1 MVYALLAWLIPLLP
15 IVGGADDAGDPAV
28 VSITIGGGQCS
39 GVVVAPR
46 VVVTAAHCIAPG
58 AGTVDVAGDT
68 ANVVSIWVDRY
79 YADSTGDVDHD
90 LAALRL
96 DRDANVTPISI
107 ATPVLGSVRLI
118 GFGATA
124 PNGPR
129 GTRHAV
135 ATQIIEVDRR
145 RARAGGEGATTCTG
159 DSGGAA
165 LDDDGALVG
174 VITAGD
180 DSCSVASY
188 LVRPD
193 AEPDLAEVIAA
204 WSGACPADGTCVTGC
219 NDPDCDPCAF
229 EGTCAVA
236 CPNVD
241 LDCPLGGLAGDTCA
255 AAEDCESRVCAG
267 DALGQFCSAPCTTA
281 ADCAAPLGACVASTC
296 AYTTQTPGIAG
307 AACDVD
313 TECRS
318 QLCDLDAGI
327 CTIPCGTNDACPD
340 TFSCEPVRDTR
351 ACTHAGGCAASGG
364 DGGLM
369 ILVIAA
375 LAFARSKRQ
384 TAAACLCS
392 TVSK

>member
-1 MVYALLAWLIPLLP
+1 VVYALLAWLIPLLP
-15 IVGGADDAGDPAV
+15 IIGGTDDDAGDPAV

-58 AGTVDVAGDT
+58 TGTVDVGGVT
-68 ANVVSIWVDRY
+68 ANVVTTWVDRY
-79 YADSTGDVDHD
+79 YTGDVDHD

-96 DRDANVTPISI
+96 DRDATVAPIPI
-107 ATPVLGSVRLI
+107 ASPVLGSVRLI

-124 PNGPR
+124 PDGPR
-129 GTRHAV
+129 GTRHVV
-135 ATQIIEVDRR
+135 ATQIIEVDPRQ
-145 RARAGGEGATTCTG
+145 ARAGGEGATTCTG

-165 LDDDGALVG
+165 LDDTGALVG

-193 AEPDLAEVIAA
+193 AEPDLTEVIAA

-229 EGTCAVA
+229 EGTCGVA

-255 AAEDCESRVCAG
+255 VAEDCESRVCAG
-267 DALGQFCSAPCTTA
+267 DELGHFCSAPCTTA
-281 ADCAAPLGACVASTC
+281 TDCPAPLGACVASTC

-313 TECRS
+313 RECRS
-318 QLCDLDAGI
+318 QLCDLDAGS
-327 CTIPCGTNDACPD
+327 CTIPCGTNDACPA

-351 ACTHAGGCAASGG
+351 ACTHAGGCAATGG
-364 DGGLM
+364 DRGLM
-369 ILVIAA
+369 IFVIAA

>member
-1 MVYALLAWLIPLLP
+1 MVYALLAWVIPLLP

-28 VSITIGGGQCS
+28 VAIAIGGGQCS

-46 VVVTAAHCIAPG
+46 VVVTAAHCIATGP
-58 AGTVDVAGDT
+58 GTVAVGSDT
-68 ANVVSIWVDRY
+68 ANVVAVWVDRY
-79 YADSTGDVDHD
+79 YTGDVDHD

-96 DRDANVTPISI
+96 DRDATVTPLAI
-107 ATPVLGSVRLI
+107 AAPVLGSVRLI

-135 ATQIIEVDRR
+135 ATQIIEVDPR

-165 LDDDGALVG
+165 VDDSGALVG

-193 AEPDLAEVIAA
+193 AEPDLAVVIAA
-204 WSGACPADGTCVTGC
+204 WSGPCPADGTCVMGC
-219 NDPDCDPCAF
+219 GDPDCDPCGF
-229 EGTCAVA
+229 EGTCGAA
-236 CPNVD
+236 CPHVD
-241 LDCPLGGLAGDTCA
+241 LDCPLGGLVGDTCA
-255 AAEDCESRVCAG
+255 VAVDCESRDCTG
-267 DALGQFCSAPCTTA
+267 DDRGRFCSTPCEVA
-281 ADCAAPLGACVASTC
+281 ADCAAPLGACVSAVC
-296 AYTTQTPGIAG
+296 AYTTSTPGIAG

-313 TECRS
+313 SECRS
-318 QLCDLDAGI
+318 DLCDLDAGI
-327 CTIPCGTNDACPD
+327 CTIPCGLADVCPA
-340 TFSCEPVRDTR
+340 TLSCEPVRDTR
-351 ACTHAGGCAASGG
+351 ACTHAGGCAAAGG
-364 DGGLM
+364 DRGLM